1 MVRCAKQLLSVLDD
15 TRDGRE
21 ARDSSDVPAAVR
33 DLIGAFEALQHGW
46 ARHVRE
52 AQVGMP
58 MSLKL
63 QDRTVV
69 MQAVL
74 LESPLLVL
82 DVPLSPAPLDPSR
95 RPLDSDP
102 DKPDHDG
109 RGDDPEA
116 ARLFLIRRFPSRGP
130 LSEMDRFG
138 SALHDANGASTS
150 ERQTAAADV
159 SREWTSPP
167 KLMPSPPTE
176 MDAFFWD
183 ARARLAAMRGLFA
196 GGDGAGLS
204 LQAHA
209 LAESAGAAGARSV
222 ADAARALFDGRGSF
236 RAAAAGLSSAR
247 WPVVVGVVG
256 EGAVRRGAV
265 ERLEMQLDAA
275 EAIWRSCRLLV

>member
-63 QDRTVV
+63 QDRKVV
-69 MQAVL
+69 MQAAL

-95 RPLDSDP
+95 RPLDCDP

-222 ADAARALFDGRGSF
+222 AGAARALFDGRGSF
-236 RAAAAGLSSAR
+236 RAAAAGPASTEDSDPESVSGL
-247 WPVVVGVVG
+247 
-256 EGAVRRGAV
+256 RRGAV

-275 EAIWRSCRLLV
+275 EAIWRSCGLLV